1 MQVLHRWESCWV
13 RHACSTLSYLIPAL
27 TSCES
32 GVAITATAKAT
43 GPSHGE
49 REISAQRLKAGIERL
64 PHRESILP
72 DRGRCYPTL
81 CSAEQC
87 CGVQSSLHSSH
98 PPIVGPPWGHPQL
111 ARYHGI
117 SDTFPAYMVKLLL
130 FSTKLAYLHSMVYKL
145 KPLSWLRK
153 GRLSSS

>member
-13 RHACSTLSYLIPAL
+13 RHACSTLSYLILAL
-27 TSCES
+27 SSCES
-32 GVAITATAKAT
+32 GVAITATVKAT

-72 DRGRCYPTL
+72 HRRRCYPTL
-81 CSAEQC
+81 CVVKSSAVEC
-87 CGVQSSLHSSH
+87 SRLYTVPTRLLLDPHC
-98 PPIVGPPWGHPQL
+98 GHPQL

-117 SDTFPAYMVKLLL
+117 SDTFLASLVKLVL
-130 FSTKLAYLHSMVYKL
+130 SGTKLAN
-145 KPLSWLRK
+145 
-153 GRLSSS
+153 LSSLMNKVWNFKCLNKYS